1 HKPCLPPSPGN
12 HILLRQVRSYKSKSS
27 VIDDSKK
34 KTSLLKDNSWIK
46 KDVIDDKAIDQ
57 HSNYGRSVLSRFKSS
72 ENLTSTS
79 EENTSTI
86 ITNSS
91 TVTDSGPSRKTVQS
105 LTKRFSL
112 SQDELDSSSAT
123 TSFKDGTKTTV
134 TTSRTSVVKPP
145 TKAKTFSEK
154 IFTDSKTTTSEELK
168 TVKSAPPSSPTK
180 TTRKEIF
187 TVTTSKDNTV
197 QEDIKTIKSAPPS
210 SPTKTTRKEIFT
222 VTTSKDNTVQED
234 IKTIKSAPPSSPT
247 KTTRKE
253 IFTVTTSKD
262 NTVQEDIKTI
272 KSAPPSSP
280 TKTTRKEI
288 FTVTTSKDNTVQEDI
303 KTVKSVTTP
312 TSSSKTSKTETVTVT
327 TFQDTIIKEDSKS
340 VKSTPPPSPTKIIS
354 DKTYTITTPTSKTS
368 SYSFSSKSSTEDQLF
383 DTLIPSSIKE
393 THVSDNRNDKS
404 SETSSTAYTSY
415 KESRPDEYTT
425 KNVYT
430 EYVKTSS
437 AMSDSYVFDSRRGST
452 KTYTATYSDSRPEIL
467 LDTYKSSRSTMETLY
482 TTPERKTYIEKDI
495 CTYCQKPILYDTKM
509 VLEDADIKCHANC
522 FKCDVCNSNL
532 GHLKAGDSMWV
543 YRRNVHCE
551 ACFGVIKGKWH
562 R

>member
-1 HKPCLPPSPGN
+1 MPSTVTRKSYPPETAD
-12 HILLRQVRSYKSKSS
+12 KSKSS

-46 KDVIDDKAIDQ
+46 KDVTDDKVVDQ
-57 HSNYGRSVLSRFKSS
+57 HSNYGRSVLGRFKSS
-72 ENLTSTS
+72 ENLTSSS
-79 EENTSTI
+79 EKKTT
-86 ITNSS
+86 TTVTKTS
-91 TVTDSGPSRKTVQS
+91 TVTDSGSVPSRKSVQS
-105 LTKRFSL
+105 LTKRFSF
-112 SQDELDSSSAT
+112 SQDELDSSSTT

-134 TTSRTSVVKPP
+134 TTSRTSVKSP

-154 IFTDSKTTTSEELK
+154 IFTDSKTTTSEEIK
-168 TVKSAPPSSPTK
+168 TVKSVPPSSPTK
-180 TTRKEIF
+180 TTRKEF
-187 TVTTSKDNTV
+187 VTVTTSKDNVV
-197 QEDIKTIKSAPPS
+197 QEDIKTIKSVPPS
-210 SPTKTTRKEIFT
+210 SPTKTTRKEFVT
-222 VTTSKDNTVQED
+222 VTTSKDKVVQED
-234 IKTIKSAPPSSPT
+234 IKTIKSVPPSSPT

-253 IFTVTTSKD
+253 FVTVTTSKD
-262 NTVQEDIKTI
+262 NIVQED
-272 KSAPPSSP
+272 
-280 TKTTRKEI
+280 
-288 FTVTTSKDNTVQEDI
+288 V
-303 KTVKSVTTP
+303 KTVKSVITP
-312 TSSSKTSKTETVTVT
+312 TSPSKTSKTVTVT

-340 VKSTPPPSPTKIIS
+340 VKSTPPPTPTKIIS

-383 DTLIPSSIKE
+383 DTLIPSSVKE
-393 THVSDNRNDKS
+393 TYASDNRNDKS
-404 SETSSTAYTSY
+404 SETSSTAYTRTSY
-415 KESRPDEYTT
+415 KESRPEEHITE
-425 KNVYT
+425 NVYT

-482 TTPERKTYIEKDI
+482 TTPERKIYIEKDI

-509 VLEDADIKCHANC
+509 ILEDVDIKCHANC
-522 FKCDVCNSNL
+522 FKCGVCNSNL